1 MANNYC
7 LRTDIL
13 PFEIPALFSNEQLYK
28 NPLIS
33 EKNITL
39 SIQHHHSGD
48 SSILG
53 REQFLEKFCN
63 FGNTISKPL
72 YFENKMSKSKTRKMS
87 LLHPGA
93 QVKSQYFVI
102 EYENHILDVMDSNF
116 SYRLPQKRNKNTFSE
131 IKHRTKQIK
140 NWELMFNWN
149 LGLTSEELTTQF
161 RHYFSYKWTTD
172 FGGMVNSDKVKQIQ
186 FKFSYSKKIDIQ
198 DFFPSIYTHSLAWAL
213 FGSKSVAKANQV
225 NKSYFENQVDQLMM
239 NINFNETNGIVVGPE
254 LSRIVAELLL
264 VRVDKLVEREIF
276 NKTHKE
282 NHKDY
287 RVIRFVDDI
296 FIFSNDQV
304 LNDII
309 ENAYSKAL
317 AEFNLSINQSKV
329 KNFNDSQNV
338 FVSRATEI
346 QKAFDNFKSNNM
358 AEFAMRQFK
367 NPEDGDEE
375 PIDYLGTVKSWV
387 SFLDII
393 NQVISS
399 TPERKDILLNYTF
412 SRLPSLLSFSKISV
426 KQISAIMSGTDVLL
440 KMNVT
445 FKSIYHYIV
454 FLSKILTQLE
464 NEIQSENDRQADS
477 QINSSLVNKNTKIIS
492 IIFNHLLII
501 LSANWFNIN
510 EGYDLV
516 TFMNFFKKYELF
528 IPAHILK
535 SFIEKNKLTNDYF
548 VLTSVTNY
556 IYDSNFISINK
567 KYLSVYRLIFDT
579 LIFKMEYYKH
589 EGINSLENG
598 NFFYLLNDYYRIPGK
613 KDLFKKPLT
622 KKFPNEINKITKS
635 NLSKHSY
642 FQWGESFDYFLN
654 RVLMKKIIHGN
665 SADDSFTSI

>member
-1 MANNYC
+1 MANNYF

-28 NPLIS
+28 NSLIS

-39 SIQHHHSGD
+39 SIQRHNSGD

-63 FGNTISKPL
+63 FGNKISKPL
-72 YFENKMSKSKTRKMS
+72 YFDNKMSKSKTRKMS

-102 EYENHILDVMDSNF
+102 EYENNILDFMDSNF

-140 NWELMFNWN
+140 NWELMFTWN
-149 LGLTSEELTTQF
+149 VGITSEELTTQF
-161 RHYFSYKWTTD
+161 NHYFSYKWTTD

-186 FKFSYSKKIDIQ
+186 LKFSYSKKIDIQ
-198 DFFPSIYTHSLAWAL
+198 DFFPSIYTHSLAWGL
-213 FGSKSVAKANQV
+213 FGSKSVAKANKRDH
-225 NKSYFENQVDQLMM
+225 NYFENQVDQLMM
-239 NINFNETNGIVVGPE
+239 TINFNETNGIVVGPE

-264 VRVDKLVEREIF
+264 VRVDKLVEKEIF
-276 NKTHKE
+276 NKTGKE
-282 NHKDY
+282 NHTDY

-296 FIFSNDQV
+296 FIFSNDKV
-304 LNDII
+304 LNDSI
-309 ENAYSKAL
+309 ENAYSKVL

-329 KNFNDSQNV
+329 KNFDDSQNA

-346 QKAFDNFKSNNM
+346 QKAFDNFKSNNV
-358 AEFAMRQFK
+358 AEFSIRQFK
-367 NPEDGDEE
+367 KRQEE
-375 PIDYLGTVKSWV
+375 EQQIDYLGSVKSWV
-387 SFLDII
+387 SFLSII
-393 NQVISS
+393 DQIISN

-412 SRLPSLLSFSKISV
+412 SRLPSLVSFSEINK

-445 FKSIYHYIV
+445 FKSIHHYIV
-454 FLSKILTQLE
+454 FLSTILTQLE
-464 NEIQSENDRQADS
+464 NEIELENNRRADS
-477 QINSSLVNKNTKIIS
+477 GINNSPVTKNIEIIS
-492 IIFNHLLII
+492 IIFNHLSVI

-528 IPAHILK
+528 IPAYILK
-535 SFIEKNKLTNDYF
+535 SFIEENKLTNDYF

-556 IYDSNFISINK
+556 IYDSEFISINK

-579 LIFKMEYYKH
+579 LFLKLNYYKH
-589 EGINSLENG
+589 EGISPLQNG
-598 NFFYLLNDYYRIPGK
+598 NFFYLLNDYYRIPGN
-613 KDLFKKPLT
+613 KDLFKNPLT
-622 KKFPNEINKITKS
+622 KKFPNETNQITKS

-642 FQWGESFDYFLN
+642 FQWGKSFDYFLN

-665 SADDSFTSI
+665 SSDDSFTSI

>member
-1 MANNYC
+1 M
-7 LRTDIL
+7 IL
-13 PFEIPALFSNEQLYK
+13 AIC
-28 NPLIS
+28 
-33 EKNITL
+33 
-39 SIQHHHSGD
+39 H
-48 SSILG
+48 
-53 REQFLEKFCN
+53 
-63 FGNTISKPL
+63 
-72 YFENKMSKSKTRKMS
+72 
-87 LLHPGA
+87 
-93 QVKSQYFVI
+93 
-102 EYENHILDVMDSNF
+102 
-116 SYRLPQKRNKNTFSE
+116 
-131 IKHRTKQIK
+131 
-140 NWELMFNWN
+140 
-149 LGLTSEELTTQF
+149 
-161 RHYFSYKWTTD
+161 
-172 FGGMVNSDKVKQIQ
+172 
-186 FKFSYSKKIDIQ
+186 
-198 DFFPSIYTHSLAWAL
+198 THSLAWGL
-213 FGSKSVAKANQV
+213 FGSKSVAKANKG
-225 NKSYFENQVDQLMM
+225 NNSYFENQVDQLMM

-282 NHKDY
+282 NQKDY

-296 FIFSNDQV
+296 FIFSNDKV

-346 QKAFDNFKSNNM
+346 QKAFDNFTSNNV

-367 NPEDGDEE
+367 NPKEGDEE

-393 NQVISS
+393 DQVISS

-412 SRLPSLLSFSKISV
+412 SRLPSLLSFSEINI

-445 FKSIYHYIV
+445 FKSIHHYIV

-477 QINSSLVNKNTKIIS
+477 EINSSLVKKNTEIIS

-579 LIFKMEYYKH
+579 LIFKMEFYKH
-589 EGINSLENG
+589 EGINPLENG

-613 KDLFKKPLT
+613 KDLFKQPLT
-622 KKFPNEINKITKS
+622 KKFPNEVNKITKS

-665 SADDSFTSI
+665 SADESFTSI